1 MDKGLL
7 NPFQPLTAILLHRL
21 AVLQVYQI
29 TALCFRHNCDTMKV
43 KCDSMS
49 VVAVLETFN
58 VLRNDIFAFLFCQRE
73 SESTLLSMLQ
83 ERIGYLVHCKL
94 LLYNMF
100 PKVAV
105 VGAEADKALAEIVPV
120 AQVLPPDSSETVTGR
135 VIATVEERAML
146 FRVAPRLKEVIDV
159 LQRQSSILQEM
170 FDNLFDVSVKHLTT
184 GNTRLI
190 SILTI

>member
-1 MDKGLL
+1 
-7 NPFQPLTAILLHRL
+7 
-21 AVLQVYQI
+21 
-29 TALCFRHNCDTMKV
+29 
-43 KCDSMS
+43 
-49 VVAVLETFN
+49 
-58 VLRNDIFAFLFCQRE
+58 
-73 SESTLLSMLQ
+73 MLQ

-94 LLYNMF
+94 LLFNMF

-146 FRVAPRLKEVIDV
+146 FRVAPRLKEVIGV
-159 LQRQSSILQEM
+159 LQLQSSILQEM